1 MRSFIVVFIIILLSV
16 PGFQAQNPPAAPKK
30 DKHDQYES
38 FDIMMKRMSEQLRI
52 AFDSVDFEKLFSE
65 AFGSL
70 ELMIDTS
77 MMKNMFGENFNL
89 YFEDMG
95 PSLDG
100 ESFESLMEEA
110 MGMLK
115 SMDESEIQSLMDQI
129 DLSQLEFFFDGM
141 KMNEL
146 DSILRG
152 MDIKLPENYIDSI
165 RHSQEQK
172 DKQKKLK
179 RI

>member
-1 MRSFIVVFIIILLSV
+1 MKSFIVVFILIIFSV
-16 PGFQAQNPPAAPKK
+16 PGFQAQNSPTTPKL
-30 DKHDQYES
+30 DKQGQYES

-65 AFGSL
+65 SFGNID
-70 ELMIDTS
+70 LMIDTS
-77 MMKNMFGENFNL
+77 MMKDMFGEDFKL
-89 YFEDMG
+89 YFEDLG
-95 PSLDG
+95 PALNG

-110 MGMLK
+110 MGLLQ

-129 DLSQLEFFFDGM
+129 DLSQLEYFFDGM

-165 RHSQEQK
+165 KHSQEQK
-172 DKQKKLK
+172 DKKKKLK